1 MKKLTFKGVKID
13 SKVAPQLEAYV
24 QKAYK
29 CSFEELTAIEQY
41 DAIMNVY
48 DSIENA
54 IDAHYCKSVDALMV
68 TSVGLPSSSEWL
80 DDLDLEPQDSYYPW

>member
-1 MKKLTFKGVKID
+1 
-13 SKVAPQLEAYV
+13 
-24 QKAYK
+24 
-29 CSFEELTAIEQY
+29 
-41 DAIMNVY
+41 MNVY

-54 IDAHYCKSVDALMV
+54 IDAHYYKSVDALMV